1 MSKYRFFRRNTPSSV
16 VECAPMKKNHLT
28 AILSLSVFGALTLQS
43 FALVPPPESLR
54 AAKHKEQAKSPGT
67 DTTVITSERTASYIS
82 GDSFRT
88 AVFMPHQPSCILGDS
103 FRTAVF
109 MPHQPSC
116 ISGDSFRT
124 AVFMPHQPPYLA

>member
-1 MSKYRFFRRNTPSSV
+1 
-16 VECAPMKKNHLT
+16 MKKNHLT
-28 AILSLSVFGALTLQS
+28 LVLVLTAFSAMQS

-54 AAKHKEQAKSPGT
+54 AAKHKEQAKSPDT
-67 DTTVITSERTASYIS
+67 DTTVITSERTAAYIP

-88 AVFMPHQPSCILGDS
+88 AVFLPH
-103 FRTAVF
+103 R
-109 MPHQPSC
+109 PSC